1 MPVGPLTSGALPVNI
16 EELKNIQ
23 TDLQRTARDLDSV
36 SKSLAGHLLYMQY
49 ATNGRDA
56 SDVTSQMEKLQASA
70 DQLRD
75 VAQRLDC

>member
-1 MPVGPLTSGALPVNI
+1 MNI
-16 EELKNIQ
+16 EDLKNIQ

-36 SKSLAGHLLYMQY
+36 SRNLAGHLLYMQY

-56 SDVTSQMEKLQASA
+56 SDVNLQMEKLQASA
-70 DQLRD
+70 VQLRD